1 MQGNTT
7 NGNITIT
14 STLNDLVD
22 ETDSLQGD

>member
-14 STLNDLVD
+14 SNLNDLVD